1 MPVIAD
7 TRLRA
12 VSALADNAFAM
23 AAALV
28 DAFVKARA
36 CSAAYEQLSALTDRE
51 LDDLGI
57 RRADIA
63 TIVRDRVYG
72 S

>member
-1 MPVIAD
+1 MPAIAD

-12 VSALADNAFAM
+12 VSALADNAIAFF
-23 AAALV
+23 AALV

-36 CSAAYEQLSALTDRE
+36 CSAAYAELSALSDRE

-57 RRADIA
+57 RRGDIA
-63 TIVRDRVYG
+63 AIVRDRVYG